1 MIPSSIQ
8 YQSVLNFPCLAP
20 KQKGSNMPTLT
31 QPLTPEA
38 RGASVGHERL
48 AGRKILIVGAGQQSY
63 DVENPPIG
71 NGRALSRLLAREG
84 AQVAIADVDRA
95 AVEETARQVNAE
107 GQAAVT
113 IVADAGEPSE
123 IERMVDEAHTGLD
136 GIDGLVVNVGIA
148 GGWGLEHTGAEDWD
162 RVFQVNVRAHYLTCK
177 HTLAVMKDGG
187 AIALTSSIAAL
198 MPANEV
204 VAYHSSKAALHG
216 LCIWLAKHAA
226 ARGIRV
232 NLVVPGLI
240 DTSLGRLAG
249 KADPSR
255 QERPIPLGRQGTAWE
270 VAHAASFL
278 LSDEASYITGQ
289 ALLVDGGLQALR

>member
-1 MIPSSIQ
+1 MP
-8 YQSVLNFPCLAP
+8 NF
-20 KQKGSNMPTLT
+20 T

-38 RGASVGHERL
+38 SGVSLGHERL
-48 AGRKILIVGAGQQSY
+48 AGRKVLIVGAGQQNY
-63 DVENPPIG
+63 DIENPPIG
-71 NGRALSRLLAREG
+71 NGRAISRLLAREG
-84 AQVAIADVDRA
+84 AHVAIADVDEA
-95 AVEETARQVNAE
+95 AVEETARQVHTE
-107 GQAAVT
+107 GQAAVA

-123 IERMVDEAHTGLD
+123 IERMVGDACTGLD
-136 GIDGLVVNVGIA
+136 GIDALVVNVGIA
-148 GGWGLEHTGAEDWD
+148 GGWGIEHTSAQDWD
-162 RVFQVNVRAHYLTCK
+162 HVFQINVRAHYLTCK
-177 HTLAVMKDGG
+177 HALAVMSDGG
-187 AIALTSSIAAL
+187 AIVLTSSVAAL

-204 VAYHSSKAALHG
+204 VAYHASKAALHG
-216 LCIWLAKHAA
+216 LCTWLAKHAA

-270 VAHAASFL
+270 VAHATSFL
-278 LSDEASYITGQ
+278 LSDEASYITGH

>member
-1 MIPSSIQ
+1 
-8 YQSVLNFPCLAP
+8 
-20 KQKGSNMPTLT
+20 MPTLT
-31 QPLTPEA
+31 QPLTSEA
-38 RGASVGHERL
+38 RGASLGRERL
-48 AGRKILIVGAGQQSY
+48 AGRKILIVGAGQQNY
-63 DVENPPIG
+63 GIENPPIG

-84 AQVAIADVDRA
+84 ARVAVADVDRA
-95 AVEETARQVNAE
+95 AVEETARQVHAE
-107 GQAAVT
+107 GQAAVA

-123 IERMVDEAHTGLD
+123 IERMVDDAYTGLD

-148 GGWGLEHTGAEDWD
+148 GGWSLEHTSAQDWD
-162 RVFQVNVRAHYLTCK
+162 RVFQVNVRAHYLICK
-177 HTLAVMKDGG
+177 HALAVMRDGG
-187 AIALTSSIAAL
+187 AIVLTSSVAAL

-216 LCIWLAKHAA
+216 LCTWLAKHAA
-226 ARGIRV
+226 AHGIRV

-270 VAHAASFL
+270 VAHATSFL
-278 LSDEASYITGQ
+278 LSDEASYITGH
-289 ALLVDGGLQALR
+289 ALLVDGGLQTLR